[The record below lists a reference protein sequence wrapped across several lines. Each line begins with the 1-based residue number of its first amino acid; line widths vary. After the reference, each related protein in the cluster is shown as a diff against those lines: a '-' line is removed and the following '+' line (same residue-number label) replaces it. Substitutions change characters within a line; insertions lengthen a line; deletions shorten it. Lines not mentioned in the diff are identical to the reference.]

1 MTFTEIKNKC
11 AAICRNHNIGEYTS
25 QEETNFLNA
34 FFRSHHPDWFIK
46 TLGENVIKYQIRDSG
61 SHGTNCLFLITASN
75 KTTDIGI
82 SKCKKK
88 ILCDDAYKDNN
99 IRDAC
104 RDAGSPDKV
113 RGKN

>member
-1 MTFTEIKNKC
+1 M
-11 AAICRNHNIGEYTS
+11 
-25 QEETNFLNA
+25 QE
-34 FFRSHHPDWFIK
+34 
-46 TLGENVIKYQIRDSG
+46 
-61 SHGTNCLFLITASN
+61 
-75 KTTDIGI
+75 
-82 SKCKKK
+82 K